1 MDDQGASSS
10 RNNEEFKT
18 RWAQNQ
24 TMGGLFF
31 KGTIPNVKV
40 DPMVAQETKKRIEI
54 AQMNRTIKQMQ
65 NEITRL
71 RRGDNYVV
79 NPRIPIPEQRRNPPQ
94 ENRVRFEKM
103 DNPQR
108 PRVPSQRTP
117 NETVLDDVYDEK
129 LIEQENYYSLDK
141 SSKTIHME
149 RCEMPIHIFKEG
161 YNTPNSRES
170 VA

>member
-1 MDDQGASSS
+1 
-10 RNNEEFKT
+10 
-18 RWAQNQ
+18 
-24 TMGGLFF
+24 
-31 KGTIPNVKV
+31 
-40 DPMVAQETKKRIEI
+40 
-54 AQMNRTIKQMQ
+54 MNITIKQMQ
-65 NEITRL
+65 NEVTRL

-129 LIEQENYYSLDK
+129 LIEQENYYSPDE
-141 SSKTIHME
+141 SSEIVKMDG
-149 RCEMPIHIFKEG
+149 CEMPMYIFEEG
-161 YNTPNSRES
+161 DNDPNS
-170 VA
+170 